1 MATTRKS
8 RRKTPPAVHTLH
20 IEGELTIYRAA
31 ELKAELLAA
40 VAQHN
45 RLAID
50 LSQVSEFDTAGVQVL
65 MLAKQ
70 AARAAEG
77 ELQLQAHSPAVLE
90 VMQLLDLAAFFG
102 DPLLVPAAP
111 QAAASAAAAA

>member
-1 MATTRKS
+1 MANSRKS
-8 RRKTPPAVHTLH
+8 KRKTPPETHTLR

-31 ELKAELLAA
+31 ELKTELLAA
-40 VAQHN
+40 LAEHK

-77 ELQLQAHSPAVLE
+77 ELHLQAHSPAVLD
-90 VMQLLDLAAFFG
+90 VIQLLDLAAFFG
-102 DPLLVPAAP
+102 DPLLVPAASTTP
-111 QAAASAAAAA
+111 AAATA